1 MHTDLAA
8 HLHSPACNKLIEQLK
23 ACHENVSTTP
33 RNSSQDPTKVI
44 FVQHAFAKF
53 IGICNSIDDQ
63 VVKCLKSE
71 RVARSAANRANAR
84 ERQARYKERL
94 QQGESN

>member
-1 MHTDLAA
+1 MFAQHT
-8 HLHSPACNKLIEQLK
+8 
-23 ACHENVSTTP
+23 
-33 RNSSQDPTKVI
+33 
-44 FVQHAFAKF
+44 FAKF

-63 VVKCLKSE
+63 VIKCLKAE

-94 QQGESN
+94 LQEESN

>member
-1 MHTDLAA
+1 M
-8 HLHSPACNKLIEQLK
+8 
-23 ACHENVSTTP
+23 
-33 RNSSQDPTKVI
+33 
-44 FVQHAFAKF
+44 FVQHTFAKF

-63 VVKCLKSE
+63 VIKCLKAE

-94 QQGESN
+94 LQEESN

>member
-33 RNSSQDPTKVI
+33 K
-44 FVQHAFAKF
+44 
-53 IGICNSIDDQ
+53 
-63 VVKCLKSE
+63 E
-71 RVARSAANRANAR
+71 RVSRPS
-84 ERQARYKERL
+84 
-94 QQGESN
+94 